1 MSMPARKLTSEQRLS
16 CAIDIMEALYAAG
29 EAGMTRDDVCS
40 RFDITGAAL
49 DEILDIVSTLAD
61 RESGARIICER
72 HGECIVL
79 TGDAGRVLPLR
90 LSAAEGAV
98 LNHELESMGIDSR
111 AAERIRHALLP
122 EELGY
127 NQRVVDTVAR
137 GSHWQ
142 QLNCAI
148 QDGVRCRITYRSMD
162 DQLPRERLI
171 DPLCI
176 TTNGDQTYLN
186 AWDVE
191 IDEQRS
197 YRMDKI
203 EGLTLTDDSVER
215 HAPSVTSLH
224 DSLAQAKQSTKLL
237 MPLDTAECLDWAGII
252 SIDPTGTD
260 MATVTVRYGSERW
273 LFSQVIAAG
282 GAIRILDDP
291 ALAKRLCDM
300 AKSLIRPF

>member
-49 DEILDIVSTLAD
+49 DEIINIVSTLAD
-61 RESGARIICER
+61 RESGARIICECHDDR
-72 HGECIVL
+72 IIL

-127 NQRVVDTVAR
+127 NQHVVDTVAR